1 MALVT
6 IKGLDK
12 AEVLLALWNSSK
24 MQGMSFL
31 GYNHEMTLKYAQVGI
46 VVDNLAIAIYDLAN
60 TLQSIIDED
69 SESDLADDAETLIE
83 YDGFDTCS
91 TDNMGLQYIVY
102 FTDITV
108 AEEDE

>member
-1 MALVT
+1 MEISRKLYERLEEE
-6 IKGLDK
+6 GLSVRDDY
-12 AEVLLALWNSSK
+12 SGRC
-24 MQGMSFL
+24 MFRRMCF
-31 GYNHEMTLKYAQVGI
+31 GI
-46 VVDNLAIAIYDLAN
+46 VVDNIATAIYDLTN

-69 SESDLADDAETLIE
+69 PDSDLADDAEALIE